1 MMKRILLGLA
11 IATAA
16 APHARAQDATTGGAQ
31 TIRVKA
37 GDTLDILAAEYYG
50 DRKHKI
56 FILAE
61 NHLQHERPL
70 KAGEKLKIPV
80 SREVVTASGDT
91 FESLAAQF
99 LGDAKRGTFLAE
111 FNNDMPPDETLA
123 VGTTLSIPF
132 HVPHVAAESETL
144 ASISAAYYGDPK
156 YASLVKRY
164 NFLDKDAIEKGD
176 QVVVPIFNVKV
187 KPSRQAPQDA
197 NAKQREELRRKSQQL
212 AINALPAAKRAL
224 RDGDYVEVEHQL
236 DDFIANNDHIDYLDT
251 ATAIDVAL
259 AIGST
264 HVANGNV
271 PLATAAFKKAIDRKH
286 TVIDRFR
293 YSPRILEVW
302 RAAGGK
308 VDGE

>member
-1 MMKRILLGLA
+1 MKKLVLLLA
-11 IATAA
+11 LASPA
-16 APHARAQDATTGGAQ
+16 HAQDAPAGGEQ
-31 TIRVKA
+31 SIRVKQ

-70 KAGEKLKIPV
+70 KPGEKLKIPV
-80 SREVVTASGDT
+80 SREVVTAAGDT
-91 FESLAAQF
+91 FESLAAQY
-99 LGDAKRGTFLAE
+99 LGDPKRGTFLAE

-123 VGTTLSIPF
+123 AGTTLSIPF
-132 HVPHVAAESETL
+132 HVPHVAAEQESL

-156 YASLVKRY
+156 YASLIKRY

-197 NAKQREELRRKSQQL
+197 NARQREELRKKSEQL
-212 AINALPAAKRAL
+212 AINALPAVKRAL
-224 RDGDYVEVEHQL
+224 RDGDYAEVEKQL
-236 DDFIANNDHIDYLDT
+236 ADFIANNDHIDYLDT
-251 ATAIDVAL
+251 APAIDVSL
-259 AIGST
+259 AIAVT
-264 HVANGNV
+264 HVANGDL
-271 PLATAAFKKAIDRKH
+271 PLATAAFKKVIDRKH
-286 TVIDRFR
+286 TTLDAFRF
-293 YSPRILEVW
+293 SPRILEVW

>member
-1 MMKRILLGLA
+1 VKKLLILFALTSPVHA
-11 IATAA
+11 QEIAA
-16 APHARAQDATTGGAQ
+16 GGEQ
-31 TIRVKA
+31 TIRVKQ

-50 DRKHKI
+50 DRKNKI

-91 FESLAAQF
+91 FESLAAQY

-132 HVPHVAAESETL
+132 HVPHVAAETETL
-144 ASISAAYYGDPK
+144 AQISAAYYGDTK
-156 YASLVKRY
+156 YASLIKRY

-197 NAKQREELRRKSQQL
+197 NAKQREDLRKKSQQL

-224 RDGDYVEVEHQL
+224 RDGDFAEVERQL
-236 DDFIANNDHIDYLDT
+236 DDFIANNDHIDYLDN

-259 AIGST
+259 AIGCT
-264 HVANGNV
+264 HVAHDNV
-271 PLATAAFKKAIDRKH
+271 PLATAAFKKVLDRKH
-286 TVIDRFR
+286 VLLDRFR
-293 YSPRILEVW
+293 YSPRILDVW
-302 RAAGGK
+302 RSAGGK

>member
-1 MMKRILLGLA
+1 MRRVLLLLA
-11 IATAA
+11 FASSAHA
-16 APHARAQDATTGGAQ
+16 QEAPTGGEQ
-31 TIRVKA
+31 TIRVKQ

-70 KAGEKLKIPV
+70 KAGERLKIPV

-91 FESLAAQF
+91 FESLAAQY

-123 VGTTLSIPF
+123 AGATLSIPF
-132 HVPHVAAESETL
+132 HVPHIAAGSETL
-144 ASISAAYYGDPK
+144 GSISAAYYGDQK
-156 YASLVKRY
+156 YASLIKRY
-164 NFLDKDAIEKGD
+164 NFLDKDALEKGD

-197 NAKQREELRRKSQQL
+197 NAKQREELRKKSQQL
-212 AINALPAAKRAL
+212 AVNALPAAKRAL
-224 RDGDYVEVEHQL
+224 RDGDYREVEKQL
-236 DDFIANNDHIDYLDT
+236 ADFIANNDHIDYLDT
-251 ATAIDVAL
+251 ATAIDVSL
-259 AIGST
+259 AIACA
-264 HVANGNV
+264 HVANGNA

-286 TVIDRFR
+286 ATLDTFRF
-293 YSPRILEVW
+293 SPRILEVW
-302 RAAGGK
+302 KAAGGK
-308 VDGE
+308 IEGE

>member
-1 MMKRILLGLA
+1 MRRAWLGLVLA
-11 IATAA
+11 LA
-16 APHARAQDATTGGAQ
+16 APAHAQEPGPGGTQ
-31 TIRVKA
+31 TIRVKQ
-37 GDTLDILAAEYYG
+37 GDNLDILAAEYYG

-80 SREVVTASGDT
+80 SREVITAAGDT
-91 FESLAAQF
+91 FESLAAQY

-123 VGTTLSIPF
+123 AGTTLSIPF
-132 HVPHVAAESETL
+132 HVPHIAAETESL

-156 YASLVKRY
+156 YATLIKRY

-197 NAKQREELRRKSQQL
+197 NAKQREELRRRSQQL
-212 AINALPAAKRAL
+212 AQNALPLAKHAL
-224 RDGDYVEVEHQL
+224 RDGDYPEVERQL
-236 DDFIANNDHIDYLDT
+236 ADFIANNDHIDYLDT
-251 ATAIDVAL
+251 ATAVDVAL
-259 AIGST
+259 AVGCA
-264 HVANGNV
+264 HVANGNE
-271 PLATAAFKKAIDRKH
+271 PLATAVFKKAIDRKH
-286 TVIDRFR
+286 ATLDQFRF
-293 YSPRILEVW
+293 SPRILEAW